1 MYFPKYIT
9 NKIIKQI
16 IIKTTTADQSAAD
29 SGLETIIWFQ
39 LLYCGDNSV
48 QLANSCIRKIKSYR
62 KKIIN
67 IKFKLLY
74 DTTNHDVFF

>member
-29 SGLETIIWFQ
+29 SGLETVIWFQ

-62 KKIIN
+62 KNIIN
-67 IKFKLLY
+67 IKLSYFM
-74 DTTNHDVFF
+74 TTNHDVFF